1 MPYLEQV
8 HVDLADEGFVILA
21 INAGG
26 EDAGTVGNF
35 MWRYK
40 LTFLALLDEDVGVG
54 APYNAMF
61 LPLSYLID
69 KNGMIQGIKAGGF
82 QNAAEIE
89 QAVVRL
95 LR

>member
-8 HVDLADEGFVILA
+8 HEDLAKEGLVILA

-35 MWRYK
+35 MWENK

-54 APYNAMF
+54 IPYNARY
-61 LPLSYLID
+61 LPLSYLVD
-69 KNGMIQGIKAGGF
+69 KNGIIQGIKAGGF
-82 QNAAEIE
+82 QNAEEIE
-89 QAVVRL
+89 QAVIRL
-95 LR
+95 IR

>member
-8 HVDLADEGFVILA
+8 HEDLADEGLVILA

-26 EDAGTVGNF
+26 EDEGTVGGF
-35 MWRYK
+35 MWKNK

-54 APYNAMF
+54 VPYNAMF

-82 QNAAEIE
+82 QDAAEIE